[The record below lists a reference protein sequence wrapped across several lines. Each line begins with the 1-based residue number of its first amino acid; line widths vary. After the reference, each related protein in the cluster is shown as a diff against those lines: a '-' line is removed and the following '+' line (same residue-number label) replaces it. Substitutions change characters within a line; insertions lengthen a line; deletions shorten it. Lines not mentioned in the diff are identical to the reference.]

1 MIFITCSCTSM
12 LVGLRM
18 NIIVL
23 LHTHRL
29 WTLNSE
35 VMYLW
40 DKLCPLLVK
49 PVKSSAQNKV
59 LALWTSNSVSWPEFK
74 IINQFISLCFPFA
87 DRKTLYHRT
96 AWVNVTFTFKYS
108 SEISYSKIFTNTDLY
123 GCYFSCIL
131 YLTKWS
137 TRDGISLK
145 ASVSKSAG
153 TCHTNTTVP
162 C

>member
-1 MIFITCSCTSM
+1 MINSAARLKTGSWYLTHVHDIYHMFM
-12 LVGLRM
+12 YLDAGRVADEYHR
-18 NIIVL
+18 VAP
-23 LHTHRL
+23 HTQ
-29 WTLNSE
+29 TLNSE

-74 IINQFISLCFPFA
+74 MINQFISLCFPFA

-96 AWVNVTFTFKYS
+96 AWVNFTVTFKYS

-137 TRDGISLK
+137 TRDGIS
-145 ASVSKSAG
+145 
-153 TCHTNTTVP
+153 
-162 C
+162 